1 LATGKVRPSP
11 RPAHACEENM
21 RFKSQK
27 TDGYQ
32 VFAVSGTNTVSF
44 GIDADGADTKDLLG
58 FAIERH
64 DPTENERY
72 FMYGFKV
79 FKSVIP
85 APDKSTTVSTF
96 DHPIQSFVWD
106 DFTAKPKREY
116 EYFFHPLKGRPKNLD
131 RTGRPIAI
139 TVRTEPLFSDEEHD
153 VFFNRGVASSQA
165 YARKFDNKPPDK
177 IENPK
182 KRAAAKQWL
191 SRELDEAILKFIE
204 RAKNGDT
211 LLCCFY
217 EFRYR
222 PVADALKQALDRGV
236 KLQLIVDAKVNES
249 KDKKGKVIESFP
261 REENLRMLRAAKI
274 PRKGVTFLR
283 DARRSNIQ
291 HNKFMVLLKGAAQR
305 PEAVWTGST
314 NISEGGIFGQTNVGH
329 WVRNGD
335 VADKFR
341 AYWELLSKDPGGEAD
356 DDRSTARQKNE
367 DFKTAVEAI
376 AVAPT
381 SRQDTKAGITPI
393 FSPRAGDAVLKMYAQ
408 MNDEAEDLSCITL
421 AFGIS
426 NVFKE
431 LIKDNTAHDH
441 LAFFLLEKQDKPNP
455 RSKQPF
461 INLNSR
467 NNVYKAWGSFLREPL
482 HQWVKET
489 SAGILGL
496 NKHVSFI
503 HSKFLLVD
511 PLGADP
517 LVITGSA
524 NFSAASTTDNDENML
539 VIRGNNRVADIYFT
553 EFNRLFFHYYF
564 RSIQEVTL
572 KAKDQ
577 PAAADSL
584 FLRETDDWLEKYKPG
599 SLRRK
604 RVAVFSGMQEF
615 TP

>member
-1 LATGKVRPSP
+1 
-11 RPAHACEENM
+11 M
-21 RFKSQK
+21 
-27 TDGYQ
+27 
-32 VFAVSGTNTVSF
+32 
-44 GIDADGADTKDLLG
+44 
-58 FAIERH
+58 
-64 DPTENERY
+64 
-72 FMYGFKV
+72 
-79 FKSVIP
+79 
-85 APDKSTTVSTF
+85 
-96 DHPIQSFVWD
+96 
-106 DFTAKPKREY
+106 
-116 EYFFHPLKGRPKNLD
+116 
-131 RTGRPIAI
+131 
-139 TVRTEPLFSDEEHD
+139 RTEPLFSDEEHD

-165 YARKFDNKPPDK
+165 YARKFDNKPPRE
-177 IENPK
+177 IEDPK
-182 KRAAAKQWL
+182 KREEAWQWL

-222 PVADALKQALDRGV
+222 PVADALKEALDRGV
-236 KLQLIVDAKVNES
+236 KVRLIVDAKVNES
-249 KDKKGKVIESFP
+249 KDKKGKIIESFP
-261 REENLRMLRAAKI
+261 REDNLRMLRAAKI
-274 PRKGVTFLR
+274 PRRGVTFLR

-291 HNKFMVLLKGAAQR
+291 HNKFMVLLKGASQR
-305 PEAVWTGST
+305 PEEVWTGST

-329 WVRNGD
+329 WVRNKD
-335 VADKFR
+335 VAATFK
-341 AYWELLSKDPGGEAD
+341 AYWELLSGDPGGEDGD
-356 DDRSTARQKNE
+356 DPSTVRRKNA

-376 AVAPT
+376 DVVPT
-381 SRQDTKAGITPI
+381 SRKDTKAGITPI

-408 MNDEAEDLSCITL
+408 LNDEAEDLSCITL

-431 LIKDNTAHDH
+431 LLRDNTARDH

-461 INLNSR
+461 IALNAR

-482 HQWVKET
+482 YQWVKET

-517 LVITGSA
+517 IVVTGSA
-524 NFSAASTTDNDENML
+524 NFSAASTNDNDENML

-577 PAAADSL
+577 SAEDSL
-584 FLRETDDWLEKYKPG
+584 FLRETDDWLEKYEPG
-599 SLRRK
+599 KLRRK
-604 RVAVFSGMQEF
+604 RLAVFTGMKEF